1 MAPNTYT
8 PSLHGSLSFIYF
20 FVAVVVVVV
29 LFFSFFTL
37 RFRDELYFF
46 VVVLLPQAL
55 KLSMNFNISK
65 ATYYNVVHISHI
77 PCIQ

>member
-8 PSLHGSLSFIYF
+8 LSLHGSFSFIYF
-20 FVAVVVVVV
+20 FVAVVV
-29 LFFSFFTL
+29 LFFFTL
-37 RFRDELYFF
+37 RFGDDLYFF
-46 VVVLLPQAL
+46 AVVLLPQAL

-65 ATYYNVVHISHI
+65 ATYYKVVHISHI